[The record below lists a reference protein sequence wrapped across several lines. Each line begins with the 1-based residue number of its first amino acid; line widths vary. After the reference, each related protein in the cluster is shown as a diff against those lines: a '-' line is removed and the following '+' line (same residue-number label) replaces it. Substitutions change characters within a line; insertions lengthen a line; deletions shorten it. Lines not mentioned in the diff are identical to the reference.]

1 MILRLES
8 AYNPLENL
16 VKMQIMVQES
26 WVKAQNC
33 PFLTTFQVMPVLVQ
47 DHTLSIESVKQESAN
62 CSPHPYGPRDNGF
75 YIF

>member
-16 VKMQIMVQES
+16 VKMQIMLQES

-47 DHTLSIESVKQESAN
+47 DHTLSIEGKAGVSKLQ
-62 CSPHPYGPRDNGF
+62 PTPIWPMR
-75 YIF
+75 